1 MSNKSLNCTANGTGM
16 EKSNRSNYYIIPLQ
30 LVIAL
35 LILILLVNFIG
46 NTIVVLVI
54 INKRKM
60 QTFTNWLI
68 LNLAVADLSVALFCI
83 PLEIPLEINHEWIY
97 GKFFCNIFYP
107 IQSATI
113 YGSVFTLV
121 VLSCCRYSAIIHPF
135 RRQPKKF
142 EAKVLICIIWV
153 SSLLLVTPYMMGLK
167 YNGETKE
174 CMEVWS
180 NEQRR
185 IYTIATFTIQ
195 YVLPLTIIIVA
206 YAFIIYEIALKKGP
220 SSSLYEDKQ
229 RNEESKKLIKLL
241 LIITTTFALC
251 VLPYHV
257 VALSLEFGNGESF
270 KYIEDVSLGA
280 YLLLYLNSAFNP
292 VIYNVFSSSFRE
304 AFTESHKRIWNY
316 LRDRNRSNSS
326 RYFRQSS
333 RSDSTVTYQQS
344 IRLWEIS
351 SQDKEVTIDSSEVE
365 LTLTSGSSTGNV

>member
-1 MSNKSLNCTANGTGM
+1 MSNKSSDSDANGTCIGTPCDTP
-16 EKSNRSNYYIIPLQ
+16 SRYLIPLQ
-30 LVIAL
+30 LVIVF
-35 LILILLVNFIG
+35 LILILLVDLIG
-46 NTIVVLVI
+46 NTIIVCVI
-54 INKRKM
+54 MLKRKM
-60 QTFTNWLI
+60 RTFTNWLI

-83 PLEIPLEINHEWIY
+83 PLEIPLEMNHKWIY

-121 VLSCCRYSAIIHPF
+121 ALSSSRYWAIIHPF
-135 RRQPKKF
+135 RRQPTTF
-142 EAKVLICIIWV
+142 VAKVLICIIWV
-153 SSLLLVTPYMMGLK
+153 SSLLLVTPYMVGLK

-280 YLLLYLNSAFNP
+280 YLLLYLNSALNP

-304 AFTESHKRIWNY
+304 VFAESYKIIWNCVCKWNRKSRNHLNKKPHRTNTSVSNY
-316 LRDRNRSNSS
+316 QERKKLRDA
-326 RYFRQSS
+326 
-333 RSDSTVTYQQS
+333 
-344 IRLWEIS
+344 
-351 SQDKEVTIDSSEVE
+351 SETE
-365 LTLTSGSSTGNV
+365 A